1 LRKKKKQNS
10 IIMSDLMFNNDQN
23 QEFLTDEQIRKA
35 CPVAFTE
42 KASTEVS
49 KHYTHIPT
57 NRVIDDMR
65 ELGWGVIQAQQ
76 VAARKNA
83 TKGYQKHMIVFRHPD
98 LIVEGKDGDNVW
110 PQIIMTNSHDG
121 KNSFSFQAGM
131 YRFVCSNGLV
141 IADQEFGK
149 MRIRHMGYDFNTL
162 RETINEMVE
171 KLPLTVESMNQFK
184 NTELSEPQKYDLA
197 RKALETRLKVHENQ
211 KVDQVYKIDLDAFL
225 KPVRKEDSGN
235 DLWSVFNLVQ
245 EKVVEGDF
253 EYISGVKLRKARKI
267 KNFKQ
272 DLDVNQKLF
281 EVAKEFA
288 A

>member
-1 LRKKKKQNS
+1 
-10 IIMSDLMFNNDQN
+10 MSDLMFNNDQKN
-23 QEFLTDEQIRKA
+23 QEFLTNEQIQKV
-35 CPVAFTE
+35 CPVAFSE
-42 KASTEVS
+42 SASTEVS

-76 VAARKNA
+76 VKARKNA

-149 MRIRHMGYDFNTL
+149 MRIRHMGYDFDTL

-171 KLPLTVESMNQFK
+171 KLPLTVESMNKFK

-197 RKALETRLKVHENQ
+197 RKALATRLKVQEDQ

-281 EVAKEFA
+281 AVAKEFA

>member
-1 LRKKKKQNS
+1 
-10 IIMSDLMFNNDQN
+10 MSDLMFSHNES
-23 QEFLTDEQIRKA
+23 QEFLTDEQIREV

-42 KASTEVS
+42 KANNEVS

-57 NRVIDDMR
+57 NQVINDMR
-65 ELGWGVIQAQQ
+65 ELGWGVIGAKQ

-83 TKGYQKHMIVFRHPD
+83 TKGYQKHMIIFRHPD
-98 LIVEGKDGDNVW
+98 LLVEGQDGDNVW

-121 KNSFSFQAGM
+121 KNSFTFQAGM
-131 YRFVCSNGLV
+131 YRLVCSNGLV
-141 IADQEFGK
+141 IADQEFGSMK
-149 MRIRHMGYDFNTL
+149 IRHMGYDFDTL

-171 KLPLTVESMNQFK
+171 KLPLTVESMNKFK
-184 NTELSEPQKYDLA
+184 QTELTQPQKYDLA
-197 RKALETRLKVHENQ
+197 RKALATRFKMRENQ
-211 KVDQVYKIDLDAFL
+211 KVDQVYRIDLDEFL
-225 KPVRKEDSGN
+225 KPVRKEDAGN

-253 EYISGVKLRKARKI
+253 EYVSGVKMRKARKI

-281 EVAKEFA
+281 EVAKEFVA

>member
-1 LRKKKKQNS
+1 
-10 IIMSDLMFNNDQN
+10 MSDLMFNNDQKN
-23 QEFLTDEQIRKA
+23 QEFLTDEQIQKV
-35 CPVAFTE
+35 CPVAFSE
-42 KASTEVS
+42 SASTEVS

-76 VAARKNA
+76 VKARKNA

-149 MRIRHMGYDFNTL
+149 MRIRHMGYDFDTL

-171 KLPLTVESMNQFK
+171 KLPLTVESMNKFK

-197 RKALETRLKVHENQ
+197 RKALATRLKVQKDQ
-211 KVDQVYKIDLDAFL
+211 KVDQVYKIDLDEFL

-281 EVAKEFA
+281 AVAKEFA

>member
-1 LRKKKKQNS
+1 
-10 IIMSDLMFNNDQN
+10 MSDLMFNNDQN

-35 CPVAFTE
+35 CPVAFSE
-42 KASTEVS
+42 KASNEVS

-121 KNSFSFQAGM
+121 KNAFSFQAGM

-171 KLPLTVESMNQFK
+171 KLPLTVESMNKFK

-211 KVDQVYKIDLDAFL
+211 KVDQVYKIDLDEFL
-225 KPVRKEDSGN
+225 KPVRKEDEGN

-253 EYISGVKLRKARKI
+253 EYISGIKLRKARKI